1 MDNTENII
9 DITKYIFHR
18 DPVGKR
24 GRDCFIL
31 RDEKR
36 VIKEVLFF
44 AVPINKMARR
54 YRASEVRLS
63 YGDKELLTLKRLGFA
78 GGCIRHVKCNGV
90 MYRSYTFGET
100 LKKPVSNDVITCGHC
115 VEYLSGECSQIE
127 KVKPIFETSMEEW
140 VTGVMDPSNACPYFS
155 TEKLGSC
162 PHCGCPFSELI
173 RKEMRKCLSCKETFD
188 EVIIYAS
195 KHMSS
200 NMLK

>member
-1 MDNTENII
+1 MDDGNII
-9 DITKYIFHR
+9 DISKYTFHR
-18 DPVGKR
+18 DPVGER

-31 RDEKR
+31 RDENK

-44 AVPINKMARR
+44 GVPINKMARR

-63 YGDKELLTLKRLGFA
+63 YGDKESLTLKRLGFA

-90 MYRSYTFGET
+90 VYRSYTFGEMST
-100 LKKPVSNDVITCGHC
+100 KSVSNNVITCEHC
-115 VEYLSGECSQIE
+115 VEYLSGKCSQSD
-127 KVKPIFETSMEEW
+127 KVKPIFENSMEEW
-140 VTGVMDPSNACPYFS
+140 ITGVMDPSNACPYFS

-162 PHCGCPFSELI
+162 PHCGCPFSE
-173 RKEMRKCLSCKETFD
+173 RVGKETRKCLSCKETFD
-188 EVIIYAS
+188 EVIIFAS